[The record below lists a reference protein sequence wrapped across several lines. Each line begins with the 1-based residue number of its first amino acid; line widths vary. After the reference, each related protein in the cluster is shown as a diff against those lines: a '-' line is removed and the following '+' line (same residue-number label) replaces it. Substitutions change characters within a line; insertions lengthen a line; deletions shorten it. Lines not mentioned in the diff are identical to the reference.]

1 MPLVE
6 TDVIFYD
13 ASEWTE
19 LSWYNSGGTRA
30 KRVLQSPDGAEWYFK
45 CSEKK
50 PAKVG
55 KPEKYYKYEFWS
67 EVIASQLGIM
77 LGLDILRYDVATHNG
92 EIGCI
97 SPLMIK
103 RDEEQLLEVGRYMT
117 ALNPDFLPENT
128 KTRHEYTFELL
139 EDTLNEFK
147 LTKYWTNFLA
157 TMLFDAI
164 IGNTDRHQ
172 ENWAFIGKASF
183 IGEALNLIEKDIKEK
198 GINKVGWLIRNTYNR
213 LFDKDKNEFNNTGKH
228 MKLQYT
234 NILKMAPIYDNG
246 SSLAR
251 ELSDERVTL
260 LLNDNDAFLK
270 YISNGSAEIHW
281 EKRKISH
288 LQLIDNLLNSS
299 YLEELKKAASFL
311 DKWQENKVEQIIN
324 NVDLALPENWH
335 SYRIPEI
342 RKLLIVK
349 LLTLRSQK
357 IKKLMNV

>member
-1 MPLVE
+1 
-6 TDVIFYD
+6 
-13 ASEWTE
+13 
-19 LSWYNSGGTRA
+19 
-30 KRVLQSPDGAEWYFK
+30 
-45 CSEKK
+45 
-50 PAKVG
+50 
-55 KPEKYYKYEFWS
+55 
-67 EVIASQLGIM
+67 
-77 LGLDILRYDVATHNG
+77 
-92 EIGCI
+92 
-97 SPLMIK
+97 
-103 RDEEQLLEVGRYMT
+103 
-117 ALNPDFLPENT
+117 
-128 KTRHEYTFELL
+128 
-139 EDTLNEFK
+139 
-147 LTKYWTNFLA
+147 
-157 TMLFDAI
+157 
-164 IGNTDRHQ
+164 
-172 ENWAFIGKASF
+172 
-183 IGEALNLIEKDIKEK
+183 
-198 GINKVGWLIRNTYNR
+198 
-213 LFDKDKNEFNNTGKH
+213 